1 MYSIK
6 RKDMAKPTYYD
17 SYGWQPIVTRPDDA
31 GHGTGPAAPA
41 SKLNAVLDAMDAA
54 DKTKPAF
61 SPTLPQASGITAQG
75 GVTAPAVIDG
85 SKVQQRIEAAKT
97 KPDSTP
103 TGVLDGLIRPISA
116 QEQANRER
124 AYAARQSVA
133 GLGNGLAALANVLY
147 TGAGAVPQQIPDI
160 PDANGQQLLTWQ
172 DRLMQDRYRQDNL
185 DLAQLREDRDEA
197 YRQLQLELARQKAA
211 DDKARDERDF
221 NYQTEQDARNLKFK
235 EDQAA
240 LEQQNAVQKMSETTR
255 HNKAA
260 EETAQTRAARTGS
273 GSGSGGSGSSTAWHP
288 LKGYGGSTVDINA
301 TMVSNKTGY
310 TAISNRIPEAFKEE
324 WGRAKDNTGRRSQA
338 EILQDAMQ
346 KNEQFQQWMID
357 HGYARPSAV
366 QDAPQDNGVL
376 DLGDDSDDDVFDGA
390 NF

>member
-1 MYSIK
+1 M
-6 RKDMAKPTYYD
+6 PTYYD
-17 SYGWQPIVTRPDDA
+17 QYVSTPTKRTALD
-31 GHGTGPAAPA
+31 
-41 SKLNAVLDAMDAA
+41 AVLEQEKQQEAA
-54 DKTKPAF
+54 ANTPAKTPAKTPDT
-61 SPTLPQASGITAQG
+61 SVLPMSGITVQEPKATVPTQ
-75 GVTAPAVIDG
+75 IDETK
-85 SKVQQRIEAAKT
+85 SQQIIDAAGKAN
-97 KPDSTP
+97 TP
-103 TGVLDGLIRPISA
+103 SGVLDGLIRPLSA

-124 AYAARQSVA
+124 AYAARQGVV

-147 TGAGAVPQQIPDI
+147 TGAGATPQQIPDI
-160 PDANGQQLLTWQ
+160 PDADGKQLLSWQ
-172 DRLMQDRYRQDNL
+172 DRLMQDRYRQANMDIA
-185 DLAQLREDRDEA
+185 AQREAADEA
-197 YRQLQLELARQKAA
+197 YRQLQLELAKQKAA

-221 NYQTEQDARNLKFK
+221 NYQVEQDARNLKFK
-235 EDQAA
+235 EAQAA
-240 LEQQNAVQKMSETTR
+240 LEQQNAVQKMSETMR
-255 HNKAA
+255 HNKAN
-260 EETAQTRAARTGS
+260 EETAHTRAARTGS
-273 GSGSGGSGSSTAWHP
+273 GSGSGGSGTAWHP
-288 LKGYGGSTVDINA
+288 LKGYGGSTVDVNA

-324 WGRAKDNTGRRSQA
+324 WGMAKDNMGRRSQA